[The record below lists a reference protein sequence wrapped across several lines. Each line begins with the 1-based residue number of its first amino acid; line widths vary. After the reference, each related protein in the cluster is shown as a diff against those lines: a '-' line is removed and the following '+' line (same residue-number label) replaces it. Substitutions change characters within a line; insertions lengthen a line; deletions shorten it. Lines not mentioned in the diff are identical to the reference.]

1 VNARDFNFLS
11 FAEIYVGLYN
21 ISNTKIQGSQIKAVI
36 LRDSPTKYIMPY
48 CHFIGGNYWILK
60 TTYQNRGI
68 GIHVFKSISQLI
80 SIILSYT
87 KNIKHDEAADKGKE
101 DEKDKNSQEN
111 KLKNNLQVFS
121 SPIQITKSMSFIIQ
135 KYIERP
141 FLIYNRK
148 FDIRVWVLINQDME
162 VYFFKE
168 GYLRT
173 SALGYKLD
181 NCQDNMVHL
190 TNNAVQKNAK
200 EYGKFE
206 DGNQL
211 NFA

>member
-1 VNARDFNFLS
+1 MKNVNARDFNFLS

-87 KNIKHDEAADKGKE
+87 KNIKHDEAPTDKGKE
-101 DEKDKNSQEN
+101 DDKDNKTQEN
-111 KLKNNLQVFS
+111 KLKNNLLVFS

-162 VYFFKE
+162 VFFFKE

-173 SALGYKLD
+173 SAFGYKLD
-181 NCQDNMVHL
+181 NC
-190 TNNAVQKNAK
+190 
-200 EYGKFE
+200 
-206 DGNQL
+206 
-211 NFA
+211 